1 MKKKILVVDDEEKIL
16 EVIKSYLEK
25 ENMDVITV
33 NNGKEALVLFDKYSP
48 ALIVLDLMLPDIMGE
63 EICKIIRSKSRVP
76 IIMLTAKVAED
87 SIINGLEGGADD
99 YLTKPF
105 SPRQLVAR
113 VKTVLRRSEKELL
126 NLLNKISVFE
136 EKIIIDYEAHEVRV
150 NGKKADLTSTE
161 YNLLTTLSKAPNKTF
176 TRSELIDMG
185 FNRDYDGFDRSV
197 DVHIKNIRK
206 KTDNNIIKTVYGV
219 GYKFGSELNEN

>member
-126 NLLNKISVFE
+126 NLSNKISVFE